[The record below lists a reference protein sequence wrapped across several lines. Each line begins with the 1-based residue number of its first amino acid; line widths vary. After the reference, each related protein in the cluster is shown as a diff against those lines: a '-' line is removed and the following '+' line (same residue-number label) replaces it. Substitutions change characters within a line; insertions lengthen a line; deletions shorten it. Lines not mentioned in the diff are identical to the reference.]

1 MNKYQN
7 ILCAVFFFA
16 GAAMTVCAQDKNSMV
31 ANTMHHNMTHSAN
44 DERISL
50 GLLPAQKQHQ
60 LSNMRTHVDAV
71 RDIVGFIA
79 AEEFEKASQTAHT
92 KLGLT
97 EEMKMMCDSF
107 GNEDFKKLG
116 IAFHK
121 SGDALGDVLQTKDAN
136 ASLRALN
143 TTLGY
148 CVQCHATFRQ

>member
-1 MNKYQN
+1 
-7 ILCAVFFFA
+7 
-16 GAAMTVCAQDKNSMV
+16 MTVCAQDKNSMV
-31 ANTMHHNMTHSAN
+31 ANTIHHGMTHSAN

-60 LSNMRTHVDAV
+60 LSNMRTHVEAV

-116 IAFHK
+116 MAFHK
-121 SGDALGDVLQTKDAN
+121 SGDALGDVLQTKDTN